1 MSRLKAALPPIMACR
16 DYTIAV
22 CSDDAIRVEFIDDA
36 VQVFTAA
43 ELDRYIKDLQRAQ
56 VDAFRLA

>member
-1 MSRLKAALPPIMACR
+1 MACR

-22 CSDDAIRVEFIDDA
+22 CCDDAIRVEFIEDP
-36 VQVFTAA
+36 VQIFTAA

-56 VDAFRLA
+56 ADALRLA